1 MKIAVTGCSFSDYTG
16 VDKVYGEYA
25 AEKLNAEYLHLAKGS
40 SSNQRSVYISTKN
53 IISGQLSKGD
63 VLVFQITDPHR
74 KLLAS
79 HTPFELPD
87 KLPGQPEQWITPHGD
102 AWTTDYKAGSYVWQG
117 SDVVGQKNVM
127 LHKALEE
134 ACINNA
140 HETDVLTTQITLL
153 DALCK
158 TNGITF
164 IPLASRY
171 VTYIDFRPPTPSDI
185 AAPLDSILPT
195 EITQRLINE
204 VDYIVRGTPEC
215 PSKFD
220 LGFNDPNAIEKQ
232 YDGSHMSN
240 EGHSVLGIAL
250 ASHVQMVVDKAL

>member
-1 MKIAVTGCSFSDYTG
+1 MKIAVAGCSYSDYTG
-16 VDKVYGEYA
+16 VNKVYGEYA
-25 AEKLNAEYLHLAKGS
+25 AEKLNAEYLHLARGG
-40 SSNQRSVYISTKN
+40 SSNQRSVYISTRN

-79 HTPFELPD
+79 HTPFVLPD
-87 KLPGQPEQWITPHGD
+87 NLPGQPEQWSTSHGD
-102 AWTTDYKAGSYVWQG
+102 AWTTDYKAGSYQWQG
-117 SDVVGQKNVM
+117 SDTVGSKNVM

-140 HETDVLTTQITLL
+140 HETDVLATQITLL

-158 TNGITF
+158 TKGITF
-164 IPLASRY
+164 IPLVTRY
-171 VTYIDFRPPTPSDI
+171 VTYIGFRPLTPSDI
-185 AAPLDSILPT
+185 AAPLNSILPT

-204 VDYIVRGTPEC
+204 TDYIVRGTPEG

-220 LGFNDPNAIEKQ
+220 LGFDDPNAIERT
-232 YDGSHMSN
+232 YDRSHLSE
-240 EGHSVLGIAL
+240 EGHSVLGITL
-250 ASHVQMVVDKAL
+250 ASHIQMVVDKAQ